1 MKVVEKGSEISDR
14 CQVST
19 FTHVSEP
26 ELLTVENQVIS
37 IEYFTFNINTSHDP
51 IFFRNFETVLEG
63 ILVYYYTSTSTFS
76 NKIEYK

>member
-1 MKVVEKGSEISDR
+1 MKVVKKGSEISDR

-51 IFFRNFETVLEG
+51 IFFENSRQFYKEFSCT
-63 ILVYYYTSTSTFS
+63 ILYFVVDEQ
-76 NKIEYK
+76 N